1 MVMNNKVSVVIRF
14 VGTAVLGLLT
24 VCVLVEC
31 RSGLRGDGQSRLRV
45 SIADAPRNVD
55 KSLTERNRERLTT
68 VSAEEEE
75 LVLNAEVT
83 ESGGEITA
91 QGKLSPLTVTALHRN
106 IAERGGKIRLS
117 FDMKVSPELLAKDR
131 QLRIVPKLMKDG
143 DTVLLDRIFVT
154 GAGYRAEQL
163 KGYERYN
170 KYFASIIPDSVDFL
184 KAFGYLGLL
193 KYFTQRNLED
203 RPRGEFGVTEPEAID
218 YYIKH
223 YLVRLNRKRK
233 DRLEEVFRKCVK
245 DPIDRLGVRLD
256 TVLRDPSGGLI
267 YRYVQDL
274 PATRDMHRL
283 RMCFLGSVHSYG
295 STLYRFNA
303 PDTLTWYVS
312 SLTQMADTSA
322 VYRKQTLARDVEA
335 STLAYIEF
343 EKGSWEID
351 TVLGNNAY
359 ELSRIRREFDS
370 LAVSKRF
377 TTDSVI
383 ICASCSPDGSYR
395 VNQNL
400 AHKRAESV
408 VEYFSSAIKNKTR
421 MHTEYIPE
429 NWDLLKG
436 HIASDSNIGDREAV
450 LAVFSESDPD
460 KREELLSKCSDFKY
474 IREKLYPLLRRI
486 DFTFRLHRRIY
497 DTISTEIVPDE
508 AYKDGLKA
516 LIDRDF
522 KKAVALLR
530 PYSDINTA
538 IAYLCL
544 DYNASALS
552 VLQEL
557 EPDSKVHYLTA
568 LVYSRLGERKK
579 AMGHLKAAVAAD
591 PSLRFR
597 ASLDPEME
605 AFLEESGIYD

>member
-1 MVMNNKVSVVIRF
+1 MKNKVSVVIRF
-14 VGTAVLGLLT
+14 VGTVALGLLT
-24 VCVLVEC
+24 VCVLMEC
-31 RSGLRGDGQSRLRV
+31 RSGLRGDNQSRLRV
-45 SIADAPRNVD
+45 TIADAPGNVD
-55 KSLTERNRERLTT
+55 MSLTEGNRDRLTT
-68 VSAEEEE
+68 VSAEDEE

-83 ESGGEITA
+83 ESGGEIMA

-106 IAERGGKIRLS
+106 IAERGGKVRLS
-117 FDMKVSPELLAKDR
+117 FDMRVSRELLAKDR
-131 QLRIVPKLMKDG
+131 QLRVVPKLMMDE
-143 DTVLLDRIFVT
+143 DTMLLDRIFVT
-154 GAGYRAEQL
+154 GAAYRAEQL

-193 KYFTQRNLED
+193 KYFTQRNIED

-223 YLVRLNRKRK
+223 YLVRLNRRRK

-245 DPIDRLGVRLD
+245 DPIDRLGIRLD
-256 TVLRDPSGGLI
+256 TVLRDPSGGLT

-274 PATRDMHRL
+274 PATRDMRRL
-283 RMCFLGSVHSYG
+283 RMCFAGSVHSYG
-295 STLYRFNA
+295 NTLYRFNA

-335 STLAYIEF
+335 STLAFIEF
-343 EKGSWEID
+343 EKGSWTID
-351 TVLGNNAY
+351 TTLGNNAD
-359 ELSRIRREFDS
+359 ELERIRREFDS

-377 TTDSVI
+377 TADSVI
-383 ICASCSPDGSYR
+383 ICASCSPDGSYM

-400 AHKRAESV
+400 SHKRAESIM
-408 VEYFSSAIKNKTR
+408 EYFYSAIKNKVR
-421 MHTEYIPE
+421 MHTEHIPE
-429 NWDLLKG
+429 NWDLLKE
-436 HIASDSNIGDREAV
+436 HIIQDSNVRNKDQV
-450 LAVFSESDPD
+450 LDVFSERDPD
-460 KREELLSKCSDFKY
+460 KREELLSKCADFKY

-508 AYKDGLKA
+508 AYKEGIRSLM
-516 LIDRDF
+516 DRDF
-522 KKAVALLR
+522 KKAVGLLR
-530 PYSDINTA
+530 PYADINTA
-538 IAYLCL
+538 IAYLCM

-552 VLQEL
+552 VLGEL
-557 EPDSKVHYLTA
+557 ERNSRTNYLTA
-568 LVYSRLGERKK
+568 LVYSRLGDERK
-579 AMGHLKAAVAAD
+579 AMEYFRSAIAED
-591 PSLRFR
+591 PRLRFR

-605 AFLEESGIYD
+605 RLLEQLK

>member
-1 MVMNNKVSVVIRF
+1 MKNKVSVVIRF
-14 VGTAVLGLLT
+14 VGTVALGLLT
-24 VCVLVEC
+24 VCVLMEC
-31 RSGLRGDGQSRLRV
+31 RSGLRGDNQSRLRV
-45 SIADAPRNVD
+45 TIADAPGNVD
-55 KSLTERNRERLTT
+55 MSLTEGNRDRLTT
-68 VSAEEEE
+68 VSAEDEE

-83 ESGGEITA
+83 ESGGEIMA

-106 IAERGGKIRLS
+106 IAERGGKVRLS
-117 FDMKVSPELLAKDR
+117 FDMRVSRELLAKDR
-131 QLRIVPKLMKDG
+131 QLRVVPKLMMDE
-143 DTVLLDRIFVT
+143 DTMLLDRIFVT
-154 GAGYRAEQL
+154 GAAYRAEQL

-193 KYFTQRNLED
+193 KYFTQRNIED

-223 YLVRLNRKRK
+223 YLVRLNRRRK

-245 DPIDRLGVRLD
+245 DPIDRLGIRLD
-256 TVLRDPSGGLI
+256 TVLRDPSGGLT

-274 PATRDMHRL
+274 PATRDMRRL
-283 RMCFLGSVHSYG
+283 RMCFAGSVHSYG
-295 STLYRFNA
+295 NTLYRFNA

-335 STLAYIEF
+335 STLAFIEF
-343 EKGSWEID
+343 EKGSWTID
-351 TVLGNNAY
+351 TTLGNNAD
-359 ELSRIRREFDS
+359 ELERIRREFDS

-377 TTDSVI
+377 TADSVI
-383 ICASCSPDGSYR
+383 ICASCSPDGSYM

-400 AHKRAESV
+400 SHKRAESIM
-408 VEYFSSAIKNKTR
+408 EYFSSAIKNKVR
-421 MHTEYIPE
+421 MHTEHIPE
-429 NWDLLKG
+429 NWDLLKE
-436 HIASDSNIGDREAV
+436 HIIQDSNVRNKDQV
-450 LAVFSESDPD
+450 LDVFSERDPD
-460 KREELLSKCSDFKY
+460 KREELLSKCADFKY

-508 AYKDGLKA
+508 AYKEGIRSLM
-516 LIDRDF
+516 DRDF
-522 KKAVALLR
+522 KKAVGLLR
-530 PYSDINTA
+530 PYADINTA
-538 IAYLCL
+538 IAYLCM

-552 VLQEL
+552 VLGEL
-557 EPDSKVHYLTA
+557 ERNSRTNYLTA
-568 LVYSRLGERKK
+568 LVYSRLGDERK
-579 AMGHLKAAVAAD
+579 AMEYFRSAIAED
-591 PSLRFR
+591 PRLRFR

-605 AFLEESGIYD
+605 RLIEQLK